1 MLYDQRV
8 VTEEAVCRCVI
19 RCGHVSNVLLLIQ
32 SVRELALRLR
42 PQIVAP
48 DGNHRH
54 VYRTSSTLPKGV
66 DLLILVQRCTDAAIL
81 HIDENA

>member
-32 SVRELALRLR
+32 SDHEMALRLR
-42 PQIVAP
+42 PEIVAA

-54 VYRTSSTLPKGV
+54 VNRTSSTLIEAV
-66 DLLILVQRCTDAAIL
+66 DLLILVQRYTDAAIL